1 MWSRLQWAIRIVYTS
16 PAKQYTPCKQKFE
29 LAYGLLSSESP
40 ILQRS
45 SVDFCAFHLA
55 DIMLEVNL
63 VFCACICLSFFYAI
77 VDFSCNCFF
86 SWYARDAGFS
96 HMYSEHYV
104 VLRPFWG
111 GVGAGSAI
119 YNWLLFQ
126 YLLQDN
132 FFFWVLNWS
141 NFVLRVK
148 GFSGVSLLPSRLSS

>member
-16 PAKQYTPCKQKFE
+16 PAKQYTPCKQKCE

-55 DIMLEVNL
+55 DIMLEVNF
-63 VFCACICLSFFYAI
+63 VFCACICLSFFWLLI
-77 VDFSCNCFF
+77 SPVTVFSPGMPD
-86 SWYARDAGFS
+86 SGFS
-96 HMYSEHYV
+96 HMYFEHYV

-126 YLLQDN
+126 YLLLDN
-132 FFFWVLNWS
+132 LFFGVLNWS

-148 GFSGVSLLPSRLSS
+148 GCSGVSLLPSRLSS